1 MNIRQ
6 LINSSDE
13 GENSNEY
20 QIKKRLNIN
29 DELSFRYNPEAENIS
44 YHLKRLKKKKQ
55 IEDAIYMKVKYGI

>member
-6 LINSSDE
+6 LISSDE
-13 GENSNEY
+13 GESFNEY
-20 QIKKRLNIN
+20 QIKKRENIN
-29 DELSFRYNPEAENIS
+29 DELSYRYNPEAENIS